1 MKLGNGEMSMSQRV
15 AGKIAPLFFLVTLF
29 CFSACGGASNGE
41 QGGENA
47 QMEENVQQRGGM
59 QGGMQGGAQGGAQ
72 VDESRHRQSWY
83 TPSLDGSRQIDEAIA
98 KVRGTGKYILV
109 QVGGDWCP
117 WCIRL
122 ANTIV
127 ADRELREAMERN
139 FEWIHVYY
147 GEENWNQEAMQRLRE
162 PNKNGFPVLV
172 LLDNGGNYVNTFTSD
187 AFAGNDGFD
196 RAKLLNFLTTANS
209 ASGAAANDDNDD
221 DYDSDLDD

>member
-1 MKLGNGEMSMSQRV
+1 MKLGNGEMSMFQRV
-15 AGKIAPLFFLVTLF
+15 GGKIAPLFLLVTLF
-29 CFSACGGASNGE
+29 WFSACGDASNGE

-47 QMEENVQQRGGM
+47 QMAENVQQRGG
-59 QGGMQGGAQGGAQ
+59 AQGEAQ

-196 RAKLLNFLTTANS
+196 RSKLLNFLTTANS
-209 ASGAAANDDNDD
+209 ASGAGNDNDD